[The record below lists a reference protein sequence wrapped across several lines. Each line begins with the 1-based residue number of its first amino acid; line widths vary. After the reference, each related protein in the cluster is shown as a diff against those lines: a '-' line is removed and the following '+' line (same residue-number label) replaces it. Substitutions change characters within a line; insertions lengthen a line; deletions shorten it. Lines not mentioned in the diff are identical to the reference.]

1 LGSGNK
7 AKYLIRPDP
16 GGVGIVLASVMRV
29 ITSVVTRSARLS
41 RRPDSAGLTDYL
53 AKVRKVRPL
62 GPEEERGLAR
72 RVCRMRDR
80 AAARRLV
87 TGHLGK
93 VVRIAWQYRRRHP
106 SLLELIQEG
115 NLALVRAI
123 WRYDPERS
131 GRLSTYVGA
140 WIRTCIA
147 RFVAEGHERRAA
159 AGAAAERARAA
170 VAVDE
175 GPLLALEESALRGRL
190 TALLPGFAER
200 LPQREVGIL
209 RDRVLRDP
217 PRTLAEQAREL
228 GITAERVRQIE
239 VSLVD
244 RLRALLLSTERSWMD
259 GD

>member
-1 LGSGNK
+1 LGAENT
-7 AKYLIRPDP
+7 ADCLTVRDP
-16 GGVGIVLASVMRV
+16 GGAGIVLASMTGV
-29 ITSVVTRSARLS
+29 ITSVVTRPGRVAPRADSNGLS
-41 RRPDSAGLTDYL
+41 DYL
-53 AKVRKVRPL
+53 ARVRQVRPL
-62 GPEEERGLAR
+62 GPDEEHGLAR
-72 RVCRMRDR
+72 RVCRTRDR
-80 AAARRLV
+80 AAASRLV
-87 TGHLGK
+87 TAHLGK

-147 RFVAEGHERRAA
+147 RFVADGHQRRAA

-170 VAVDE
+170 AAVDE
-175 GPLLALEESALRGRL
+175 GPLLALEKSALRRRL
-190 TALLPGFAER
+190 TALLPAFAER
-200 LPQREVGIL
+200 LPRREVGIL

-239 VSLVD
+239 VSLLD
-244 RLRALLLSTERSWMD
+244 RLRALLLSTERSCTD